1 MVKLKSPEAK
11 HGLLGSVFQF
21 SMFPVFTRAD
31 FRESFLDMVSFER
44 NSIHS

>member
-1 MVKLKSPEAK
+1 MKLKSPEAK

-21 SMFPVFTRAD
+21 SMFRVFARAD
-31 FRESFLDMVSFER
+31 FRESFLDMVRFEC